1 MPRSPALTSRAATGS
16 SRLLA
21 PGIQPPAFVRTE
33 IIHVA
38 VISGER
44 AAYILPPMLDKEL
57 TYTASAGAKE
67 GTVILTLDGPFTL
80 SNIFQLQ
87 TELRTLKPACLI
99 MDLTSV
105 PYMDSAG
112 LGVVMNYF
120 VSAQGN
126 GRKFLLVGVNERV
139 RALLEM
145 TKVDSVLGLCDS
157 VEDAQSQA

>member
-1 MPRSPALTSRAATGS
+1 MT
-16 SRLLA
+16 
-21 PGIQPPAFVRTE
+21 
-33 IIHVA
+33 
-38 VISGER
+38 
-44 AAYILPPMLDKEL
+44 YILSRMLDKEL
-57 TYTASAGAKE
+57 SYTTSAGAKE
-67 GTVILTLDGPFTL
+67 GTVILTIAGPFTL

-87 TELRTLKPACLI
+87 TDLRTLKPACLI

-126 GRKFLLVGVNERV
+126 GRKLLLVGVNDRV

-145 TKVDSVLGLCDS
+145 TKVDSILRLYDS
-157 VEDAQSQA
+157 VEVAQSQE

>member
-1 MPRSPALTSRAATGS
+1 
-16 SRLLA
+16 
-21 PGIQPPAFVRTE
+21 
-33 IIHVA
+33 
-38 VISGER
+38 
-44 AAYILPPMLDKEL
+44 MLDKEL
-57 TYTASAGAKE
+57 TYTTSTGAKE

-80 SNIFQLQ
+80 SNLFELQ
-87 TELRTLKPACLI
+87 NELRTLKPACLI

-126 GRKFLLVGVNERV
+126 GRKLLLVGVNERV

-145 TKVDSVLGLCDS
+145 TKVDSVLRMCDS
-157 VEDAQSQA
+157 IEAAQSQA